1 MRVTGMLL
9 AAALAAG
16 CSGGSGVA
24 ARGMPSPSA
33 LAMTL
38 QIGSVVGA
46 SPSCAATPVAR
57 GRGTTVVVQDDK
69 GHVVASGR
77 TATSTSPV
85 QTTTA
90 FGSGLFSKGCL
101 FAFTAQVP
109 AAAGYHVKVSDRY
122 EFDVTRA
129 QVERPDLRLFIEYR
143 QGLLVA
149 FPPVNGLLPPG

>member
-1 MRVTGMLL
+1 MRTTGMVL
-9 AAALAAG
+9 AVVLAAG
-16 CSGGSGVA
+16 CGGSSPA
-24 ARGMPSPSA
+24 ARSTPSPSA
-33 LAMTL
+33 LTMTL

-46 SPSCAATPVAR
+46 SPSCAATPVPR
-57 GRGTTVVVQDDK
+57 GRGTTVVVKDDA

-77 TATSTSPV
+77 TTTSTTPV

-101 FAFTAQVP
+101 FGFTAQVP
-109 AAAGYHVKVSDRY
+109 AASSYHVTVSDRY

-129 QVERPDLRLFIEYR
+129 QVVKPDLRLFIEYR